1 MTDHAP
7 NFIKRL
13 SGITLSSNERLQMR
27 ERLAA
32 YADMHA
38 VAVPAYQPSSFG
50 SFFAFIGSRR
60 FSTYAMGILM
70 LAVAGSGVTLAAD
83 ASVPGD
89 SLYQVK
95 IHVNEPLMTALAASP
110 AGQAKVAADIAT
122 RRADE
127 AVTLA
132 SRNELTAERQTY
144 LAQAFD
150 EGVKAA
156 AAKADHLAMLD
167 SSAAAGVRA
176 DLAANLA
183 GEAQALGAVNA
194 THKGDAKELLT
205 AIVSTS
211 ESISDSSSSGIAL
224 ADEATSTQGAEATA
238 TEPVAPPGAA
248 VRTMATARIAAK
260 ASTTASTTPGVRA
273 FVTGRFT
280 KNLRI
285 SSTTLRNFTASTLNT
300 ASLLAP
306 RLDVAIPS
314 IPVPVHPASVTET
327 GSDSSFETTLG
338 D

>member
-13 SGITLSSNERLQMR
+13 SGITLSANERLQMR

-38 VAVPAYQPSSFG
+38 AAAPSYASSYG
-50 SFFAFIGSRR
+50 GFFAFMGSRR

-89 SLYQVK
+89 SLYDVK

-110 AGQAKVAADIAT
+110 TGQAKVAADIAT

-144 LAQAFD
+144 LAEAFD
-150 EGVKAA
+150 ARIKIAA
-156 AAKADHLAMLD
+156 TKADHLAMLD

-194 THKGDAKELLT
+194 KHNGEAKELLS
-205 AIVSTS
+205 AIVASS
-211 ESISDSSSSGIAL
+211 ESISDAGMPGL
-224 ADEATSTQGAEATA
+224 AFVEDATSTEDADGDASVAATA
-238 TEPVAPPGAA
+238 TAA
-248 VRTMATARIAAK
+248 RVMTVPSIAAK
-260 ASTTASTTPGVRA
+260 ASTTASTTPGLRA

-285 SSTTLRNFTASTLNT
+285 SSTTLRSFTSGSLNT

-314 IPVPVHPASVTET
+314 IAVPARPAPITET
-327 GSDSSFETTLG
+327 GSASFEADLN